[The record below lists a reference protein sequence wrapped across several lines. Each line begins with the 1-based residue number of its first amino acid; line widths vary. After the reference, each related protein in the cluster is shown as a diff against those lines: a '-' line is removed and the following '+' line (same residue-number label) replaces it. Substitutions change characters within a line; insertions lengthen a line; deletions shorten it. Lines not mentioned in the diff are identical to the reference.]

1 MSGSAPQ
8 RRIDV
13 PGLAG
18 LAVSIALSVAVAVVL
33 AQRMSFNAR
42 AKTVSATVVGT
53 PTYGPADSRSRWR
66 IARLTR
72 EVGHWF
78 DYTYEWNG
86 RTYRGHDATADV
98 PGPSVEILVDP
109 IDPSVS
115 ATTPERT
122 GDMALLLAFGAL
134 LVLVSA
140 SRVDWAGLRGT
151 PAYAR

>member
-1 MSGSAPQ
+1 MASEASH

-18 LAVSIALSVAVAVVL
+18 LAMSLVLTVTVCVVL

-42 AKTVSATVVGT
+42 AQTGRATVVGT
-53 PTYGPADSRSRWR
+53 PTYGPADSRSRRR

-78 DYTYEWNG
+78 DYTYEWKG
-86 RTYRGHDATADV
+86 RTYRGHDATPDA
-98 PGPSVEILVDP
+98 PGPTVEILVDP
-109 IDPSVS
+109 GDPSVS

-122 GDMALLLAFGAL
+122 GAMTVLLAFGAL

-151 PAYAR
+151 PSYER